1 MSCIIERDN
10 LGDVVITRQHCYEY
24 VRRQINCNQI
34 LNDFNMNLPKFTQ
47 YIPCQFPNHMHTGWK
62 PKIRLKTDCSEKDHW
77 IEFHTDSIQETPWNG
92 NEVKTSV
99 YKGA

>member
-10 LGDVVITRQHCYEY
+10 LGDLVITRQHCYEY
-24 VRRQINCNQI
+24 VKRQINCNQI

-47 YIPCQFPNHMHTGWK
+47 YIPCQFPNHMHISWK
-62 PKIRLKTDCSEKDHW
+62 PKIRQWKRPLNWNSH
-77 IEFHTDSIQETPWNG
+77 DSIQETPWNG

>member
-10 LGDVVITRQHCYEY
+10 LGDLVITRQHCYEY

-62 PKIRLKTDCSEKDHW
+62 PKIRLKTVCSEKDHW
-77 IEFHTDSIQETPWNG
+77 IEIHTTQ
-92 NEVKTSV
+92 
-99 YKGA
+99 YKRLLEMVMK